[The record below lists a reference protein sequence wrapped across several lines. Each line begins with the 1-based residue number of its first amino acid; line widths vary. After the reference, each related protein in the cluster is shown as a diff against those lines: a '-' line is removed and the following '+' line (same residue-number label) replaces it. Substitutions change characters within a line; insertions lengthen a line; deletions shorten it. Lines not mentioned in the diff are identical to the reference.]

1 MSVGTGIFLFFWI
14 DFYPLCLAS
23 YLYRILVRIEEGSYV
38 MLFHT
43 PRKKWLAKVTRDKK
57 LHTHLGII
65 DISATIGMEY
75 GSAVRTTEG
84 KLIFLIEPTIHD
96 FIMKSERKT
105 QIVYPKDLGY
115 IAART
120 GLKNGSKVLE
130 VGTGSGALA
139 TFMASIVKPD
149 GHIYSFDV
157 NPEFM
162 EIAKRNLEKAGMSQ
176 YVTLHQ
182 HDPHQG
188 VEIRE
193 ADVAIVDL
201 GDPWTVV
208 DQVHDAL
215 KGSGAFAAIC
225 PTMNQVEKTATELK
239 RAGYADIDCVELM
252 IRNIE
257 AREGMTRPSMRMIG
271 HTTYLV
277 FARKVQKLQQDV
289 SRVESEPDSAET
301 DEEEALQ

>member
-1 MSVGTGIFLFFWI
+1 
-14 DFYPLCLAS
+14 LAK
-23 YLYRILVRIEEGSYV
+23 IEEGSYV

-43 PRKKWLAKVTRDKK
+43 SRKKWLAKVTRDKK

-96 FIMKSERKT
+96 FIMKSERRT

-149 GHIYSFDV
+149 GHVYSFDV

-176 YVTLHQ
+176 YVTLNQ

-188 VEIRE
+188 VDIRD

-215 KGSGAFAAIC
+215 KGSGAFVAIC
-225 PTMNQVEKTATELK
+225 PTMNQIEKTATELK
-239 RAGYADIDCVELM
+239 RAGYTDIDCVELM

-277 FARKVQKLQQDV
+277 FARKVQKLQQDNI
-289 SRVESEPDSAET
+289 RVGPDPEEKET
-301 DEEEALQ
+301 DEEETSEEP

>member
-1 MSVGTGIFLFFWI
+1 LTK
-14 DFYPLCLAS
+14 
-23 YLYRILVRIEEGSYV
+23 IEESSYV
-38 MLFHT
+38 LLFHT
-43 PRKKWLAKVTRDKK
+43 PRKKWLTKVAQDKK
-57 LHTHLGII
+57 FHTHLGII
-65 DISATIGMEY
+65 DVSSIIGMEY
-75 GSAVRTTEG
+75 GSAIRTTEG
-84 KLIFLIEPTIHD
+84 KLIFLMEPTIHD

-115 IAART
+115 IVART

-139 TFMASIVKPD
+139 TFMASIVKPE

-157 NPEFM
+157 NSEFM
-162 EIAKRNLEKAGMSQ
+162 EMAKRNLEKAGMAK
-176 YVTLHQ
+176 YVTMHQ

-188 VEIRE
+188 VDIRNV
-193 ADVAIVDL
+193 DVATVDL

-208 DQVHDAL
+208 DQVYDAL
-215 KGSGAFAAIC
+215 KGGGAFVAIC
-225 PTMNQVEKTATELK
+225 PTMNQIEKTAAQLK
-239 RAGYADIDCVELM
+239 KSGYADIDCVELM

-277 FARKVQKLQQDV
+277 FARKVEKLQEALPAPISKEEGED
-289 SRVESEPDSAET
+289 ESENK
-301 DEEEALQ
+301 EASE

>member
-1 MSVGTGIFLFFWI
+1 MTK
-14 DFYPLCLAS
+14 
-23 YLYRILVRIEEGSYV
+23 IEESSYV
-38 MLFHT
+38 LLFHT
-43 PRKKWLAKVTRDKK
+43 PRKKWLTKVAQDKK
-57 LHTHLGII
+57 FHTHLGII
-65 DISATIGMEY
+65 DVSSIIGMEY
-75 GSAVRTTEG
+75 GSAIRTTEG
-84 KLIFLIEPTIHD
+84 KLIFLMEPTIHD

-115 IAART
+115 IVART

-139 TFMASIVKPD
+139 TFMASIVKPE

-157 NPEFM
+157 NSDFM
-162 EIAKRNLEKAGMSQ
+162 EMAKRNLEKAGMAK
-176 YVTLHQ
+176 YVTMHQ

-188 VEIRE
+188 VDIRNV
-193 ADVAIVDL
+193 DVATVDL

-215 KGSGAFAAIC
+215 KGGGAFVAIC
-225 PTMNQVEKTATELK
+225 PTMNQIERTAAQLK
-239 RAGYADIDCVELM
+239 KSGYADIDCVELM

-277 FARKVQKLQQDV
+277 FARKVEKLQEALPAPISEEGGED
-289 SRVESEPDSAET
+289 ESENK
-301 DEEEALQ
+301 EASE

>member
-1 MSVGTGIFLFFWI
+1 
-14 DFYPLCLAS
+14 LAK
-23 YLYRILVRIEEGSYV
+23 IEEGLYV
-38 MLFHT
+38 LLFHT
-43 PRKKWLAKVTRDKK
+43 PRKKWLTKVTQDKK

-65 DISATIGMEY
+65 DISAAIGMEY

-84 KLIFLIEPTIHD
+84 KLIFLVEPTVHD
-96 FIMKSERKT
+96 FIMKSERRT

-130 VGTGSGALA
+130 IGTGSGALA
-139 TFMASIVKPD
+139 TFMASIVKPE
-149 GHIYSFDV
+149 GHIHSFDV

-162 EIAKRNLEKAGMSQ
+162 EIAKRNLDKSGMSK
-176 YVTLHQ
+176 YVTMHE

-188 VEIRE
+188 VDVRD
-193 ADVAIVDL
+193 ADLAVVDL
-201 GDPWTVV
+201 GDPWTVL

-215 KGSGAFAAIC
+215 KGSGAFVAIC
-225 PTMNQVEKTATELK
+225 PTMNQIEKTATELK
-239 RAGYADIDCVELM
+239 RSGYADIDCVELM
-252 IRNIE
+252 IRTME

-277 FARKVQKLQQDV
+277 FARKVQKLQEK
-289 SRVESEPDSAET
+289 VEAAA
-301 DEEEALQ
+301 EEEAEDEETGE

>member
-1 MSVGTGIFLFFWI
+1 
-14 DFYPLCLAS
+14 LAK
-23 YLYRILVRIEEGSYV
+23 IEEGSFV
-38 MLFHT
+38 LLFHT
-43 PRKKWLAKVTRDKK
+43 PRKKWLARVTQDKK

-96 FIMKSERKT
+96 FIMKSERRT

-130 VGTGSGALA
+130 VGTGSAALA

-162 EIAKRNLEKAGMSQ
+162 EIASRNLEKAGMSP

-188 VEIRE
+188 VDVRE

-215 KGSGAFAAIC
+215 KGSGAFVAIC
-225 PTMNQVEKTATELK
+225 PTVNQIEKTATELK
-239 RAGYADIDCVELM
+239 RAGYVDIDCVELM
-252 IRNIE
+252 IRNME

-277 FARKVQKLQQDV
+277 FARKVQKFQE
-289 SRVESEPDSAET
+289 RVEVAEAEV
-301 DEEEALQ
+301 EENEEMPE

>member
-1 MSVGTGIFLFFWI
+1 
-14 DFYPLCLAS
+14 LAK
-23 YLYRILVRIEEGSYV
+23 IEEGSYV
-38 MLFHT
+38 LLFHT
-43 PRKKWLAKVTRDKK
+43 PRKKWLTKVTQDKK

-65 DISATIGMEY
+65 DISAAIGMEY
-75 GSAVRTTEG
+75 SSAVRTTEG

-96 FIMKSERKT
+96 FIMKSERRT

-130 VGTGSGALA
+130 IGTGSAALA

-149 GHIYSFDV
+149 GHINSFDV

-162 EIAKRNLEKAGMSQ
+162 EIAKRNLDKAGMSQ

-188 VEIRE
+188 VDVRD

-201 GDPWTVV
+201 GDPWTVL
-208 DQVHDAL
+208 DQVHEAL
-215 KGSGAFAAIC
+215 KGSGAFVAIC
-225 PTMNQVEKTATELK
+225 PTMNQIEKTATELK
-239 RAGYADIDCVELM
+239 RSGYADIDCLELM
-252 IRNIE
+252 IRSME

-277 FARKVQKLQQDV
+277 FARKVQKLQE
-289 SRVESEPDSAET
+289 RAEPAAEEEEEDGEET
-301 DEEEALQ
+301 DE

>member
-1 MSVGTGIFLFFWI
+1 
-14 DFYPLCLAS
+14 LAK
-23 YLYRILVRIEEGSYV
+23 IEEGSFV
-38 MLFHT
+38 LLFHT
-43 PRKKWLAKVTRDKK
+43 PRKKWLARVTQDKK

-65 DISATIGMEY
+65 DISAAIGMEY

-96 FIMKSERKT
+96 FIMKSERRT

-130 VGTGSGALA
+130 VGTGSAALA

-162 EIAKRNLEKAGMSQ
+162 EIAKRNLEKAGMDK

-188 VEIRE
+188 VNIRE

-215 KGSGAFAAIC
+215 KGSGAFVAIC
-225 PTMNQVEKTATELK
+225 PTMNQIEKTATELK

-252 IRNIE
+252 IRNME

-277 FARKVQKLQQDV
+277 FARKVQKLE
-289 SRVESEPDSAET
+289 RVEPAVEDPEE
-301 DEEEALQ
+301 DEETSE

>member
-1 MSVGTGIFLFFWI
+1 MTK
-14 DFYPLCLAS
+14 
-23 YLYRILVRIEEGSYV
+23 IEESSYV
-38 MLFHT
+38 LLFHT
-43 PRKKWLAKVTRDKK
+43 PRKKWLTKVAQDKK
-57 LHTHLGII
+57 FHTHLGII
-65 DISATIGMEY
+65 DVSSIIGMEY
-75 GSAVRTTEG
+75 GSAIRTTEG
-84 KLIFLIEPTIHD
+84 KLIFLMEPTIHD

-115 IAART
+115 IVART

-139 TFMASIVKPD
+139 TFMASIVKPE

-157 NPEFM
+157 NSEFM
-162 EIAKRNLEKAGMSQ
+162 EMAKRNLEKAGMAK
-176 YVTLHQ
+176 YVTMHQ

-188 VEIRE
+188 VDIRNV
-193 ADVAIVDL
+193 DVATVDL

-208 DQVHDAL
+208 DQVYDAL
-215 KGSGAFAAIC
+215 KGGGAFVAIC
-225 PTMNQVEKTATELK
+225 PTMNQIERTAEQLK
-239 RAGYADIDCVELM
+239 KSGYADIDCVELM

-277 FARKVQKLQQDV
+277 FARKVEKLQASLHQPG
-289 SRVESEPDSAET
+289 S
-301 DEEEALQ
+301 EEEEEEETGNKEVSE

>member
-1 MSVGTGIFLFFWI
+1 MVK
-14 DFYPLCLAS
+14 
-23 YLYRILVRIEEGSYV
+23 IEEGSYV
-38 MLFHT
+38 LLFHT
-43 PRKKWLAKVTRDKK
+43 PRKKWLAKVTQDKK

-65 DISATIGMEY
+65 DISAVIGIEY
-75 GSAVRTTEG
+75 GSAVKTTEG

-96 FIMKSERKT
+96 FIMKSERRT

-130 VGTGSGALA
+130 IGTGSAALA
-139 TFMASIVKPD
+139 TFMASIVKPE

-162 EIAKRNLEKAGMSQ
+162 EIAKRNLEKAGMSA
-176 YVTLHQ
+176 YVTIHQ

-188 VEIRE
+188 VDVRE

-208 DQVHDAL
+208 NQVHDAL
-215 KGSGAFAAIC
+215 KGSGAFVAIC
-225 PTMNQVEKTATELK
+225 PTMNQIEKTATELK

-252 IRNIE
+252 IRNME

-277 FARKVQKLQQDV
+277 FARKVQKVQERELA
-289 SRVESEPDSAET
+289 S
-301 DEEEALQ
+301 EEEMEKEEEKSE

>member
-1 MSVGTGIFLFFWI
+1 LTK
-14 DFYPLCLAS
+14 
-23 YLYRILVRIEEGSYV
+23 IEESSYV
-38 MLFHT
+38 LLFHT
-43 PRKKWLAKVTRDKK
+43 PRKKWLTKVAQDKK
-57 LHTHLGII
+57 FHTHLGII
-65 DISATIGMEY
+65 DVSSIIGMEY
-75 GSAVRTTEG
+75 GSAIRTTEG
-84 KLIFLIEPTIHD
+84 KLIFLMEPTIHD

-115 IAART
+115 IVART
-120 GLKNGSKVLE
+120 GLRNGSKVLE

-139 TFMASIVKPD
+139 TFMASIVKPE

-157 NPEFM
+157 NSDFM
-162 EIAKRNLEKAGMSQ
+162 EIAKRNLEKAGMAK
-176 YVTLHQ
+176 YVTMHQ

-188 VEIRE
+188 VDIHNV
-193 ADVAIVDL
+193 DVATVDL

-215 KGSGAFAAIC
+215 KGGGAFVAIC
-225 PTMNQVEKTATELK
+225 PTMNQIERTAAQLK
-239 RAGYADIDCVELM
+239 KSGYADIDCVELM

-277 FARKVQKLQQDV
+277 FARKVEKLQEALPAPISEEGGED
-289 SRVESEPDSAET
+289 ESENK
-301 DEEEALQ
+301 EASE

>member
-1 MSVGTGIFLFFWI
+1 MVK
-14 DFYPLCLAS
+14 
-23 YLYRILVRIEEGSYV
+23 IEEGSYV

-43 PRKKWLAKVTRDKK
+43 PRKKWLTKVTQDKK

-96 FIMKSERKT
+96 FIMKSERRT
-105 QIVYPKDLGY
+105 QIVYPKDFGY

-130 VGTGSGALA
+130 VGTGSAALA
-139 TFMASIVKPD
+139 TFMASIVKPE

-162 EIAKRNLEKAGMSQ
+162 DIAKRNLEKAGMSQ

-182 HDPHQG
+182 HDPHRG
-188 VEIRE
+188 VDIRE

-208 DQVHDAL
+208 DQVHEAL
-215 KGSGAFAAIC
+215 KGSGAFVAIC
-225 PTMNQVEKTATELK
+225 PTMNQIEKTATELK

-277 FARKVQKLQQDV
+277 FARKVQKLQE
-289 SRVESEPDSAET
+289 RIESEPEEGD
-301 DEEEALQ
+301 DEETSE